1 MEKINSLQ
9 NRKVKEWASLQQKK
23 YRDAQGRFLIEGEHL
38 IQEALEAGCVEAI
51 ISTGDQPFRFD
62 TVYEVTDAIMKKLSR
77 NPSGAEYI
85 AVCRF
90 PVFPARDE
98 TRVILLDGVQDPGN
112 LGTLIRTAVSFGFDH
127 VWCSAGCA
135 DLYNEKTIRSTQGAL
150 FRIPV
155 ERTDLKN
162 TVRELKQ
169 KGFTVIGTALRDSV
183 PFASL
188 SVPDQAA
195 FVFGNEGNGI
205 TAEILDLCDRC
216 VRIEMDGFESLN
228 VAVAGGIVMYRFR
241 KGI

>member
-23 YRDAQGRFLIEGEHL
+23 YRDIQGRFLIEGKHL

-51 ISTGDQPFRFD
+51 LYSNDQPFDFD
-62 TVYEVTDAIMKKLSR
+62 NVYEVTDGIMKKLSR
-77 NPSGAEYI
+77 NPSGALYI

-98 TRVILLDGVQDPGN
+98 TRVILLDGIQDPGN
-112 LGTLIRTAVSFGFDH
+112 LGTLIRTAVSFGFDR
-127 VWCSAGCA
+127 VCCSDACA

-155 ERTDLKN
+155 ERVQLKD
-162 TVRELKQ
+162 VIHDLKQ
-169 KGFTVIGTALRDSV
+169 KGFMVIGTALRDSV

-188 SVPDQAA
+188 KVPERAV

-205 TAEILDLCDRC
+205 TAEILDLCDQC